1 MTGERLRLR
10 LRASRQGPVVWA
22 AGRLSESTMETFLRV
37 VAAALRTR
45 GTRAVALE
53 LGEVVYIDVA
63 GVAALLECR
72 RLARD
77 LGCDLVLA
85 QVSPQVR
92 AGIRACAAC
101 SLVAGRIEPRRCG
114 MRRRRR
120 LPPGDHGGRVLC
132 GRLPHGRRPIS
143 HERSQAE

>member
-1 MTGERLRLR
+1 MTGNTLRLR

-37 VAAALRTR
+37 VAAALRMR

-72 RLARD
+72 RLART
-77 LGCDLVLA
+77 LGRDLVLA
-85 QVSPQVR
+85 QVSRQVR
-92 AGIRACAAC
+92 AGIRTCAAC
-101 SLVAGRIEPRRCG
+101 SLVAGRIEPRRC

-120 LPPGDHGGRVLC
+120 WPPGEHGGRVFC
-132 GRLPHGRRPIS
+132 GRLPRGPRSIS